1 MRASGMSLKSKMI
14 LSYGLLIIFAVLSAG
29 TFSYTKIEKYIFQQA
44 TGSYAQTL
52 EQFELNIEDK
62 LSTYYELIN
71 QIANNK
77 EIALAL
83 SHRYDSPADFSYEFL
98 HTISQAYSI
107 KETDLTNNV
116 LDLVIFKSNDTLPE
130 VSGKLLEEQRIQDT
144 WWYKKYIAWNGKR
157 TVNDYIRLSQS
168 KIWFI
173 TDEEVQ
179 KRYPAG
185 PEKPEPL
192 MKLAVVKPI
201 VLNFESVV
209 GILVLYIRHQALF
222 GADMVSGEQ
231 NGDHFFISDQRNE
244 VIFNS
249 LDSGEGARTA
259 LDPNYLEQIQGRNSG
274 SFTLS
279 NDGEDRLVL
288 FKRGERS
295 EWVYFR
301 EMPKKN
307 LLSNANAVK
316 QFTFVIASVSI
327 VISILIAI
335 AIGSRLSRR
344 ISILSRTMEQVAD
357 LSLSLD
363 SHVVIDGKDEINKL
377 SQNYNRMIKR
387 IRELVE
393 QLTVSQQIQKE
404 AEMKALQAQIN
415 PHFLY
420 NTLATINW
428 MALDGKN
435 EKIISMVENLSVFY
449 RLSLNSG
456 RPYLSIA
463 EEVRQVKAYTHIQM
477 VRLEDEIRVNYEIQ
491 DDILA
496 FYTPKLILQPFVEN
510 AILHGAASKQGSI
523 IVTIRGHRV
532 QDAIV
537 LEVEDDGVGMKEIPY
552 PSQYVAMGGYGIR
565 NVHEKIQLSYGS
577 EYGVKIRSVP
587 DEGTTVTITIPVV
600 TGPSRF
606 S

>member
-510 AILHGAASKQGSI
+510 AILHGAGSKQGSI

-587 DEGTTVTITIPVV
+587 DEDTTVTITIPVV